1 MAIRC
6 RARELSWI
14 AAAEPAAAGTV
25 DLVTD
30 LRLERHVPFAAGAFN
45 VRDLGGLHTIAGD
58 TVRRGVAY
66 RADGLHR
73 LPVEEIERLSSLGV
87 RTVVDL
93 RTVGEIDAAASL
105 AADGIA
111 VVHLPVLREV
121 WPQDAFGSD
130 AATDAVT
137 FLVERYL
144 EMLEEGAPAIAAI
157 FDLLAAEASRP
168 LAFHCSAGKDR
179 TGVIAALLLSL
190 LGVPDD
196 DIAEDYTTSAVA
208 MEKLV
213 EWVRSQR
220 PEAADA
226 MAQQPA
232 VFLACP
238 PEAMHVFLA
247 RIRERWGSVERYLD
261 SIGVTAPTRT
271 SVRSAFLG

>member
-1 MAIRC
+1 M
-6 RARELSWI
+6 
-14 AAAEPAAAGTV
+14 
-25 DLVTD
+25 TD

-45 VRDLGGLHTIAGD
+45 VRDLGGLRTIAGD

-73 LPVEEIERLSSLGV
+73 LPAEEIERLSALGV

-93 RTVGEIDAAASL
+93 RTLGEIDAAASL
-105 AADGIA
+105 AAEGIA

-121 WPQDAFGSD
+121 WAHDSFDGDASVD
-130 AATDAVT
+130 PVT

-144 EMLEEGAPAIAAI
+144 EMLDEGGAAIAAI
-157 FDLLAAEASRP
+157 FELLAVDGRRP

-190 LGVPDD
+190 LGVADD
-196 DIAEDYTTSAVA
+196 DIADDYTTSAIA

-213 EWVRSQR
+213 EWIRTQR

-226 MAQQPA
+226 MAAQPA
-232 VFLACP
+232 VFLSCP

-247 RIRERWGSVERYLD
+247 RIRLRWGSVEAYLD
-261 SIGVTAPTRT
+261 SIGVSGPTR
-271 SVRSAFLG
+271 SAVRSAFLG